1 MSTALLGGLAAL
13 ALLDS
18 TSIGTLV
25 VPLWL
30 LLAPGQVAVRRLL
43 SYLAVIAGFY
53 WLVGIALLLV
63 AHGGTSWLAGA
74 ADSWPLR
81 LLQLAVGVAL
91 FALSFRF
98 DPKRRRS
105 GAPDRV
111 ARWRNRALGQ
121 GGSATST
128 KLPILALTAGSAE
141 LVTMIP
147 YLAAIGLLT
156 AADLSV
162 PQSIPLLAAYCVV
175 MIVPALVLLI
185 LRVIAHRRI
194 AEPLARLDAFLTRH
208 ADNALSAT
216 LGIVGVLVGLNALGP
231 LIELVTG

>member
-30 LLAPGQVAVRRLL
+30 LLAPGRVAVGRLL

-63 AHGGTSWLAGA
+63 AHGGTSWLADA

-98 DPKRRRS
+98 DPKRRRR

-111 ARWRNRALGQ
+111 ARWRNRAIGQ
-121 GGSATST
+121 
-128 KLPILALTAGSAE
+128 
-141 LVTMIP
+141 
-147 YLAAIGLLT
+147 
-156 AADLSV
+156 
-162 PQSIPLLAAYCVV
+162 
-175 MIVPALVLLI
+175 
-185 LRVIAHRRI
+185 
-194 AEPLARLDAFLTRH
+194 
-208 ADNALSAT
+208 
-216 LGIVGVLVGLNALGP
+216 
-231 LIELVTG
+231 